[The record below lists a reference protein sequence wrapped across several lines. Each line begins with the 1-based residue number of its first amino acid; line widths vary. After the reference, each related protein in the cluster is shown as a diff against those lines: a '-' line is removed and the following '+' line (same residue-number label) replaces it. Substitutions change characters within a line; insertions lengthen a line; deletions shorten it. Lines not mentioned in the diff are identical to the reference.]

1 MKKITFNRIKNKLW
15 KKLQE
20 EPQKRDPSLDIQ
32 TDKHAIDVACTEQN
46 NRITVYKLH

>member
-1 MKKITFNRIKNKLW
+1 MM
-15 KKLQE
+15 E
-20 EPQKRDPSLDIQ
+20 ETSGGATEEGSFSGQ